1 MRATTKL
8 HPDYRSLV
16 QRFPLRPIRTERS
29 HNRAMKLVREL
40 APAGEGTLSAGQQD
54 YYDALAVLL
63 EDYDRQ
69 HDSLSQLSGLD
80 VLRSLLEARDIPNVI
95 PNVRKERTA
104 RTEGHLWREWPCNS
118 RIKGPLTYDRPRI
131 AELTMLTS
139 LAG

>member
-1 MRATTKL
+1 MRANTKL
-8 HPDYRSLV
+8 HPDYLVLV

-54 YYDALAVLL
+54 YLDALAVLL

-80 VLRSLLEARDIPNVI
+80 VLRSLLEARDMSVTELGKVI
-95 PNVRKERTA
+95 GSQTNA
-104 RTEGHLWREWPCNS
+104 SL
-118 RIKGPLTYDRPRI
+118 I
-131 AELTMLTS
+131 
-139 LAG
+139 LAGKRGLSKAVMVKLGGFFNVAPTVFFTVSPEG